1 MTRRL
6 AWLFLLVAA
15 GTACTEDATSAGVCP
30 NFCPSDSISIKD
42 TIFTAIIARD
52 SSFRGYV
59 PGYASEAM
67 TATDVPG
74 VVDSRPFFTTDTM
87 FRRVTPKSGDTT
99 TVPIS
104 VDSSRV
110 RFVIVRRPKNTTNL
124 RLRLYRLPVTA
135 DSTSTFASLDPDFT
149 ATPVDSLNV
158 NDLLALPA
166 IADTHTV
173 RLWDSLWGVQPAD
186 SIRVDTAGHVLQ
198 INHVD
203 STLVVYFKL
212 DTLRASLSDADTG
225 RIAWGMRVAAD
236 SLASVALGTRES
248 GGNGPLMRWFFHY
261 TIPDTVSATPDSV
274 VHSDKFVPVRFDAF
288 VFNPP
293 TPPLDSNLAVG
304 GVPSARAVLRVK
316 LPAFLHDTIDVVR
329 ATVILV
335 PVNAVPGARG
345 DSFQILARP
354 VLTDL
359 GAKSPLGTAANLFGH
374 SVIHIGSPDT
384 VRIELTNL
392 VRAWSADT
400 TLATTFFLGQ
410 VPEATSYT
418 EIQFYSSRAPALR
431 PGLHVTYVKRFRFG
445 NP

>member
-1 MTRRL
+1 VTRRL
-6 AWLFLLVAA
+6 ACLFLLVLA
-15 GTACTEDATSAGVCP
+15 GGACTEEATSAGVCP

-42 TIFTAIIARD
+42 TIFTAIIERD

-74 VVDSRPFFTTDTM
+74 VVESRPFFTIDTM
-87 FRRVTPKSGDTT
+87 FTRVAPKSGDTT
-99 TVPIS
+99 TVPIIA
-104 VDSSRV
+104 DSARL
-110 RFVIVRRPKNTTNL
+110 RLVIVRRDKAATNL
-124 RLRLYRLPVTA
+124 RLRLYQLPVTA
-135 DSTSTFASLDPDFT
+135 DSTSTFASLDSYFNGAVVDSVNVSDLRAQPAIGDT
-149 ATPVDSLNV
+149 AT
-158 NDLLALPA
+158 
-166 IADTHTV
+166 I
-173 RLWDSLWGVQPAD
+173 RIWGD
-186 SIRVDTAGHVLQ
+186 SIRRDSSGHVLQ
-198 INHVD
+198 ISRVD
-203 STLVVYFKL
+203 SSLAIFFTL
-212 DTLRASLSDADTG
+212 DTLKAPLSVPDTG
-225 RIAWGMRVAAD
+225 RLAYGVRVAAD
-236 SLASVALGTRES
+236 SFASVSLGSTEA
-248 GGNGPLMRWFFHY
+248 GGNGPTFRRFYSY
-261 TIPDTVSATPDSV
+261 TIHDTSGVKPDSV
-274 VHSDKFVPVRFDAF
+274 VHADRPVRFRFDAF

-316 LPAFLHDTIDVVR
+316 MPAFLHDTIDVVR

-335 PVNAVPGARG
+335 PVNAVQGARS

-359 GAKSPLGTAANLFGH
+359 GAKSPLGTAANLFGTT
-374 SVIHIGSPDT
+374 VIHIGSPDT

-392 VRAWSADT
+392 VRAWSLDT
-400 TLATTFFLGQ
+400 TLATTFFLGH

-418 EIQFYSSRAPALR
+418 EIRFYSSRAPAFR

>member
-1 MTRRL
+1 VTRRL
-6 AWLFLLVAA
+6 AWLLLLVAA
-15 GTACTEDATSAGVCP
+15 GTACTENATSPGVCP

-42 TIFTAIIARD
+42 TIFTTIIERD

-74 VVDSRPFFTTDTM
+74 VVESRPFFTIDTM
-87 FRRVTPKSGDTT
+87 FTRVAPKSGDTT
-99 TVPIS
+99 TVPIIA
-104 VDSSRV
+104 DSARL
-110 RFVIVRRPKNTTNL
+110 RLVIVRRDKAATNL
-124 RLRLYRLPVTA
+124 RLRLYQLPITA
-135 DSTSTFASLDPDFT
+135 DSTSTFASLDSYFHGPV
-149 ATPVDSLNV
+149 VDSVNV
-158 NDLLALPA
+158 SDLLALPA
-166 IADTHTV
+166 IGDTATI
-173 RLWDSLWGVQPAD
+173 RIWGD
-186 SIRVDTAGHVLQ
+186 SIRMDSAGHVLQ
-198 INHVD
+198 ISRVD
-203 STLVVYFKL
+203 SSLALFFTL
-212 DTLRASLSDADTG
+212 DTLQAPFSVSDTG
-225 RIAWGMRVAAD
+225 RLAYGVGVAAD
-236 SLASVALGTRES
+236 SFASVSLGSRES
-248 GGNGPLMRWFFHY
+248 GGNGPTFRWFYHD

-274 VHSDKFVPVRFDAF
+274 VHSDRFVPVRFDAF

-304 GVPSARAVLRVK
+304 GVPSARAMLRVK
-316 LPAFLHDTIDVVR
+316 MPAFLHDTIDVVR

-335 PVNAVPGARG
+335 PVNAVPGARS
-345 DSFQILARP
+345 DSFHILARP

-359 GAKSPLGTAANLFGH
+359 GAKSPLATAANLFGTT
-374 SVIHIGSPDT
+374 VVHIGSPDT

-400 TLATTFFLGQ
+400 TLTTTFFLGQ

-418 EIQFYSSRAPALR
+418 EIRFYSSRAPALR